1 MFNILLQCDVCSART
16 GPVRVLRILCWMW
29 TAEQEH
35 DDIRTPHRKFGYII
49 SSCPK
54 VKEEAQLKPYG
65 HEFPFGF
72 CVPCWESWIG
82 FIPIEYVFLLIHWGE
97 GMYHHPTSIF
107 SLSVLTLKLVLLIP
121 FIYISDFV
129 HGLDCWFPLP
139 SYHGVHKPTKVI
151 WAGLFG
157 EISAWNCKGKLP
169 Q

>member
-16 GPVRVLRILCWMW
+16 EPVRVLRILCWMW

-121 FIYISDFV
+121 FIYIYIYPISSMGWIVDSP
-129 HGLDCWFPLP
+129 FPLTM
-139 SYHGVHKPTKVI
+139 GCT
-151 WAGLFG
+151 
-157 EISAWNCKGKLP
+157 N
-169 Q
+169 QQR